1 MISKTITAL
10 GFTLRVM
17 KKKTNISYKY
27 AGNINKVSPFL
38 FTAKQGLFLYQSNKV
53 LHLFS
58 NRCFG
63 LTKFNGH
70 FFFSSSPFQYEKPT
84 MLFSLSDSRR
94 KVKLEKI
101 IACAD
106 VHQIDCYFSDLFIT
120 DSRNN
125 RLIVLNNHRKHI
137 IYPNG
142 KLINGVDSN
151 NYAHFNSVFINK
163 DYIYLMAHNHTTKTG
178 RKSSIYK
185 LDRNTYQIVSIY
197 NTPATDA
204 HDLIVSDGK
213 YIYCDSSNG
222 HLMVND
228 KSVLHLQNY
237 FLRGIGYNEENILIG
252 LSEIAPREDR
262 NHAKSIINIYN
273 YNFELLSQL
282 IFQTGVNQIYDLC
295 FIENEMSLSQS
306 FKNNSPFPIPG

>member
-17 KKKTNISYKY
+17 NKKTNISYEY

-38 FTAKQGLFLYQSNKV
+38 FTAKQGLFLYENNKV
-53 LHLFS
+53 SKLFS

-63 LTKFNGH
+63 LTKLKGQFI
-70 FFFSSSPFQYEKPT
+70 FSSSPHQYKKPT
-84 MLFSLSDSRR
+84 MLFSWSNKNKKVVLRNILS
-94 KVKLEKI
+94 
-101 IACAD
+101 CAD
-106 VHQIDCYFSDLFIT
+106 VHQVDCYFNDLFVT

-125 RLIVLNNHRKHI
+125 RLVVLNGHRKQI

-142 KLINGVDSN
+142 KLIDCIDSD
-151 NYAHFNSVFINK
+151 NYAHFNSIFVNM

-197 NTPATDA
+197 NTPAADA
-204 HDLIVSDGK
+204 HDLIVNDGK

-228 KSVLHLQNY
+228 KSILHLQNY
-237 FLRGIGYNEENILIG
+237 FLRGIGYNKENILIG
-252 LSEIAPREDR
+252 LSEIATREDR

-273 YNFELLSQL
+273 YNFELSSQL
-282 IFQTGVNQIYDLC
+282 IFPTGVNQIYDLC